1 MRIRIDRTKVK
12 VLKHH
17 RTVDVFT
24 DGRYLHVSMKISTE
38 SKTGRQLA
46 RETAATILNAVGSS
60 DAAREVFER
69 AQSGQGDEPER
80 TVLDPPAPPDSFTK
94 EEGQAAVQAVKD

>member
-17 RTVDVFT
+17 RAVDVFT
-24 DGRYLHVSMKISTE
+24 DGRYLHVSMKISTQ
-38 SKTGRQLA
+38 SKNGRQLA
-46 RETAATILNAVGSS
+46 RETAAEILNAVGSS

-69 AQSGQGDEPER
+69 AQSGQGDEPAPAGFEDGKSSV
-80 TVLDPPAPPDSFTK
+80 TKLGQTGLDP
-94 EEGQAAVQAVKD
+94 

>member
-24 DGRYLHVSMKISTE
+24 DGRYLHVSMKISTQ

-46 RETAATILNAVGSS
+46 RETAAEILNAVGSS

-69 AQSGQGDEPER
+69 AQASESSNVSQLPGADEN
-80 TVLDPPAPPDSFTK
+80 
-94 EEGQAAVQAVKD
+94 